1 MSALALDHR
10 LDRTL
15 HIHATPE
22 TVFSFFTDTDRWARW
37 WGGGSSIEPKVGG
50 GVVIRY
56 PDGTEVTGSVVEL
69 TAPTKLVFTY
79 GYASG
84 NPVPPG
90 GSLVTIALKPS
101 ATGTRLLLTHEFA
114 EADVRDKH
122 MQGWRYQLSL
132 FANLVSDEVNAGAT
146 ELVDAWF
153 DLWAE
158 TDGTKRSSMIERI
171 ASDEITFHDR
181 YGCTDGAGD
190 LLPHIEAAQFYM
202 PGFRMR
208 RTGDV
213 RHCQGT
219 VLADWSVAGPDG
231 VDRARG
237 VNVFVLG
244 ASGRLESV
252 TGFTVPSSPARPEPT
267 S

>member
-1 MSALALDHR
+1 MPALDHR

-15 HIHATPE
+15 LIHATPD

-37 WGGGSSIEPKVGG
+37 WGAGSRIDPKVGG
-50 GVVIRY
+50 GMLIRY
-56 PDGTEVTGSVVEL
+56 PDGTEVIGTIIEL
-69 TAPTKLVFTY
+69 SAPTKLVFTY

-84 NPVPPG
+84 TLVPPG
-90 GSLVTIALKPS
+90 GSLVTITLKSS
-101 ATGTRLLLTHEFA
+101 ANGTRLLLTHEFA
-114 EADVRDKH
+114 GADARDKH

-132 FANLVSDEVNAGAT
+132 FANLVSDEVNDDAAA
-146 ELVDAWF
+146 LVDAWF

-158 TDGTKRSSMIERI
+158 TDPTKRSTIVERI
-171 ASDEITFHDR
+171 ASDEIQFHDR
-181 YGCTDGAGD
+181 FGCTDGAGD

-237 VNVFVLG
+237 TNVFVLG
-244 ASGRLESV
+244 ASGRLDSV
-252 TGFTVPSSPARPEPT
+252 TGFTVSS
-267 S
+267 